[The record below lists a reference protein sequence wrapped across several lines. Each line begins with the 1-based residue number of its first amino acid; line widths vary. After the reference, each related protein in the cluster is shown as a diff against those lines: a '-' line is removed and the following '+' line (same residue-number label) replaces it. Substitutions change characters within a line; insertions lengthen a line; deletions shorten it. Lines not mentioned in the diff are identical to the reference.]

1 MSRIRSVHPGFF
13 RDENLVP
20 CSPFARLL
28 YIGLGIEADD
38 KGIFEWKPVQLKMTI
53 FPADSVDVAA
63 LLAELVAAGNVRR
76 FEVGGKA
83 FGAIRNFRKYQR
95 PKTPNSIHPMPDDIA
110 EYVAFPRKGETSSD
124 EPDPFPPEGE
134 KSPQMEDG
142 GGRMEEEAKTLPP
155 AIVAEASQARG
166 IVDEI
171 LEAFPRNPSSNDG
184 KAERVIAAM
193 GLADKIDLLKAAKR
207 YRRWFEAECIA
218 RERTQDAGLRF
229 VPHLATWIQSGAW
242 KEADSLPVRGG
253 ELSPDLVVITAGE
266 PEFDAVQRLRSK
278 PIFVGDSGRATV
290 TKAELERAMAV
301 TH

>member
-20 CSPFARLL
+20 CSSFARLL

-76 FEVGGKA
+76 FEFGGKA

-95 PKTPNSIHPMPDDIA
+95 PKTPNSVHPMPDDIA
-110 EYVAFPRKGETSSD
+110 EYVAFPRKGETPGA
-124 EPDPFPPEGE
+124 EPEPFPPEGE

-142 GGRMEEEAKTLPP
+142 GGRMEEETKTLPP
-155 AIVAEASQARG
+155 AIVAEASKARA

-171 LEAFPRNPSSNDG
+171 FEAFPRNPSSNDG

-193 GLADKIDLLKAAKR
+193 GAADQRDLLKAAKR
-207 YRRWFEAECIA
+207 YRTWFEAECIA
-218 RERTQDAGLRF
+218 RERTEDAGLRF

-242 KEADSLPVRGG
+242 KEADALPVKG
-253 ELSPDLVVITAGE
+253 EVSADLVVIVAGG
-266 PEFDAVQRLRSK
+266 PEFEAVQKLRSK
-278 PIFVGDSGRATV
+278 PIFVNDSGRATI
-290 TKAELERAMAV
+290 TKSELERAMAV